1 MAAISSDAAPADAAP
16 LKPLQGGMLALMTIA
31 VAFSTF
37 MEVLDMTIV
46 NVAVPHIAG
55 SLAVS
60 PSEGTWAISSYSM
73 ASAIM
78 QPLTGWIA
86 KRFGEVRTFVVSVA
100 LFVVFSMLCGLATSM
115 PMLVVARLLQGA
127 GSGPMVSLALA
138 LLLANY
144 PKSKQGIALA
154 LWAMTVVIAPV
165 LGPIL
170 GGWITDNFTWPWIFY
185 INLPVGIGAAVT
197 TWFLLHKRE
206 SKTVK
211 APIDAIGLVLLVAGI
226 GCMQFMLDNGNDNDW
241 FASPMILTLGLIA
254 LVSLSFLVAWELNA
268 KHPVIDLSLF
278 KQRNFTIG
286 VSAMSFGMLAF
297 FAINVVSPLWLQT
310 TLGFTASW
318 SGLTSAWVGVLA
330 FVLSPV
336 VGSLLGKLD
345 LRAMITTAFVI
356 LAGTSFWLSTF
367 DSSASYISM
376 VWPRLVMGLGIPLF
390 FIPLNQ
396 IYLSGLPADQIA
408 SASGLANFFRT
419 LGSSVS
425 TALTVTLWQHRTEF
439 HHASLTENITAAA
452 PAATG
457 FLQQLKGAGMAG
469 QRGLAVV
476 DQLISREAA
485 TLAVNDVF
493 WLCSAIFILM
503 IPLLWLAKP
512 PFGSAGGP
520 GGH

>member
-86 KRFGEVRTFVVSVA
+86 KRFGEVRTFVFSVF

-115 PMLVVARLLQGA
+115 PMLVVGRLLQGA
-127 GSGPMVSLALA
+127 GSGPMVALALS

-185 INLPVGIGAAVT
+185 INLPVGIMAAVT

-206 SKTVK
+206 SKIVR
-211 APIDAIGLVLLVAGI
+211 APIDAVGLVLLVAGI
-226 GCMQFMLDNGNDNDW
+226 GCMQFMLDNGNDHDW
-241 FASPMILTLGLIA
+241 FASPLILTLGLIA
-254 LVSLSFLVAWELNA
+254 VVSLSFLIAWELNA

-297 FAINVVSPLWLQT
+297 FAVNVVSPLWLQT
-310 TLGFTASW
+310 TLGFTATW
-318 SGLTSAWVGVLA
+318 SGLTAAWVGVLA
-330 FVLSPV
+330 FLFSPI
-336 VGSLLGKLD
+336 VGSMLGKFD

-356 LAGTSFWLSTF
+356 LAGCSYWLSTF
-367 DSSASYISM
+367 DSSASYVSM
-376 VWPRLVMGLGIPLF
+376 IWPRLVMGLGIPLF

-396 IYLSGLPADQIA
+396 IYLSGLPTEQIA
-408 SASGLANFFRT
+408 NASGLANFFRT

-439 HHASLTENITAAA
+439 HHASLTENITPAA

-457 FLQQLKGAGMAG
+457 FLQQLQVAGLSG
-469 QRGLAVV
+469 QRGLTVV
-476 DQLISREAA
+476 DQLLSREAA

-493 WLCSAIFILM
+493 WTCSIIFILM
-503 IPLLWLAKP
+503 IPLLWLARP
-512 PFGSAGGP
+512 PFGSAGGAV
-520 GGH
+520 GH